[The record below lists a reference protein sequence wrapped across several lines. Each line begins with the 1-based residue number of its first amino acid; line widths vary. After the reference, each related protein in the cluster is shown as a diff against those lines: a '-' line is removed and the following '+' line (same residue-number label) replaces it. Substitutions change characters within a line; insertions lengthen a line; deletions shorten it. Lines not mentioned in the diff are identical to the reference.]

1 MGEEMSDGN
10 EPAGGDGFALARER
24 YEAGRDAVAAIAADL
39 GIGAQALIVRARR
52 EGWRLRGKPSKKAIG
67 TRETI
72 ARLKGLLQRRLAE
85 FETQINVL
93 GAEANAASSEREIRS
108 MNTLVRTL
116 EKVLELERK
125 DRAHRHKRRK
135 DHKQFDDAERDQL
148 ADKLAAL
155 GREWAGKQAEP
166 ASDPGG
172 DAGAEPRFSLLGPR
186 APATAA

>member
-10 EPAGGDGFALARER
+10 EPAGGDVFALARER

-39 GIGAQALIVRARR
+39 GIGAQALIARARR
-52 EGWRLRGKPSKKAIG
+52 EGWKLRGKPSKKAIG

-172 DAGAEPRFSLLGPR
+172 DAGA
-186 APATAA
+186 